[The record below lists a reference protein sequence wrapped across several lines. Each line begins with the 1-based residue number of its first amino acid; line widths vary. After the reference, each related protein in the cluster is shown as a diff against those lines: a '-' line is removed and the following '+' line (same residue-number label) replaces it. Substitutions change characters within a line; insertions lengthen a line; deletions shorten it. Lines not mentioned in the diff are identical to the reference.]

1 MSIDLKQFRQTL
13 TYKMQAPVAKI
24 IDDLQ
29 EIAEVDRLAE
39 QKQKEYGQQA
49 LYYFIGII
57 IVALLMF
64 FISNA
69 AINTS
74 LQSLLNILLILA
86 IIGLS
91 IGFIY
96 ALMNMFKFGRI
107 NIINARYQS
116 TQRILQ
122 MLSRDMDANTDVE
135 LQLSFQPIERE
146 EYKTNTTP
154 HPIKS
159 GWKIDHYQHEWLK
172 IKGRFL
178 DKTRFDLSTTAISK
192 KQYGWKRGRSGKSK
206 YKSKTK
212 SGGLDIN
219 LNITYPQ
226 RRYEAVKLLKNE
238 ATNAIKLPRLAHLRG
253 LRITDK
259 SMHLVVRVAP
269 NAVDSTAEIYQTIT
283 AMFLSI
289 YQILNLAKVL
299 SKQNIS

>member
-1 MSIDLKQFRQTL
+1 MPIDLKQFRQHL
-13 TYKMQAPVAKI
+13 IYKAQAPVAKI

-29 EIAEVDRLAE
+29 EIAEVDHLAE
-39 QKQKEYGQQA
+39 LKQKEYGQQT
-49 LYYFIGII
+49 LYYFLGII
-57 IVALLMF
+57 ITVVLMLVAPNAITNTGLQSVLVALF
-64 FISNA
+64 A
-69 AINTS
+69 
-74 LQSLLNILLILA
+74 LA
-86 IIGLS
+86 IIVLS

-96 ALMNMFKFGRI
+96 ALVNRFKFGRI
-107 NIINARYQS
+107 NVVNSRYQS

-122 MLSRDMDANTDVE
+122 MLSRDMDANADIE
-135 LQLSFQPIERE
+135 LQLSFQPIEKD

-172 IKGRFL
+172 IQGQFL
-178 DKTRFDLSTTAISK
+178 DKTRFELSATDISK
-192 KQYGWKRGRSGKSK
+192 KQYGWKRGSSGKSK

-226 RRYEAVKLLKNE
+226 RRYGAVKLLKNE
-238 ATNAIKLPRLAHLRG
+238 ATNAIKLSRLAHLRG

-259 SMHLVVRVAP
+259 AMHIVVRVAP
-269 NAVDSTAEIYQTIT
+269 NVVGSPEEVYQTIT
-283 AMFLSI
+283 AMFLSV

-299 SKQNIS
+299 SKQNI